1 MAGTRRSLMGLAA
14 ASALGGPR
22 LARAETYPS
31 RPARILVGFSA
42 GGATD
47 IQGRLMGQW
56 LSNRLGQQF
65 IVDNRPGA
73 SGNIAT
79 EMVARAAPDGYTLLQ
94 VVSPHA
100 INPTLYPNLPFDFLR
115 DITPVIGAA
124 RLAYVVVVNPSLP
137 VRTIPELI
145 AHIKANPDKVSYGSA
160 GSGTPQNLAAEMF
173 KMMAHV
179 NLLHVPYRGGAPAVA
194 DLLAGHIQVVF
205 SPVSEAIEQIRAGK
219 LRPLAVS
226 TAARLDVLPEV
237 PTLATFVPGYE
248 LSGFAGI
255 GVPRGTPADIVT
267 LLNRELNAAVAD
279 ADVRAKIIDLGGT
292 PLGGTPA
299 EFGKILSDAIHKW
312 AEVIRFAGIKAD

>member
-1 MAGTRRSLMGLAA
+1 V
-14 ASALGGPR
+14 
-22 LARAETYPS
+22 
-31 RPARILVGFSA
+31 ARILVGFSA

-56 LSNRLGQQF
+56 LSDRLGQQF

-94 VVSPHA
+94 IVSPHA
-100 INPTLYPNLPFDFLR
+100 INPTLYPNLGFDFVR
-115 DITPVIGAA
+115 DIAPVIGSA

-145 AHIKANPDKVSYGSA
+145 AHAKANPGRVSYGSA

-173 KMMAHV
+173 KMMAEV

-205 SPVSEAIEQIRAGK
+205 SPVSEAIEQVRAGK
-219 LRPLAVS
+219 LRPLAV
-226 TAARLDVLPEV
+226 TTMARLDVLPEV
-237 PTLATFVPGYE
+237 PTVGEFVPGYE

-255 GVPRGTPADIVT
+255 GVPRNTPGDIIA

-279 ADVRAKIIDLGGT
+279 PGVRAKIIDLGGT

-299 EFGKILSDAIHKW
+299 EFGKVLTDAIHKW

>member
-94 VVSPHA
+94 IVSPHA

-145 AHIKANPDKVSYGSA
+145 AHIRANPDKVSYGSA

-173 KMMAHV
+173 KMMANV

-255 GVPRGTPADIVT
+255 GVPRGTPADIVA

>member
-255 GVPRGTPADIVT
+255 GVLRGTPADIVT

>member
-226 TAARLDVLPEV
+226 TAARSSTSVRMVQPSEAAPSGSAAAPSKLSFAWLRLGSMVLRGERV
-237 PTLATFVPGYE
+237 MPGPFM
-248 LSGFAGI
+248 ST
-255 GVPRGTPADIVT
+255 R
-267 LLNRELNAAVAD
+267 
-279 ADVRAKIIDLGGT
+279 
-292 PLGGTPA
+292 
-299 EFGKILSDAIHKW
+299 
-312 AEVIRFAGIKAD
+312 